1 MHRNLVHSFYVSAEH
16 YTNTSHE
23 TCILSSTTTICLQQ
37 LKSTFD
43 ERKLAEI
50 KVLKNNYFPK
60 FLTAKKK
67 VTFFYISKFYIS
79 YYSTNEN
86 GFICHSYDL
95 QLKRFRTQSISTLNG

>member
-1 MHRNLVHSFYVSAEH
+1 MKENW
-16 YTNTSHE
+16 
-23 TCILSSTTTICLQQ
+23 Q
-37 LKSTFD
+37 
-43 ERKLAEI
+43 KLRF
-50 KVLKNNYFPK
+50 LKNDYFAK

-95 QLKRFRTQSISTLNG
+95 QMKRFRTQSISTLNGQLVSGTF

>member
-1 MHRNLVHSFYVSAEH
+1 MKHAHVFIIQQH
-16 YTNTSHE
+16 
-23 TCILSSTTTICLQQ
+23 ITTTICLQQ

-95 QLKRFRTQSISTLNG
+95 QMKRFRTQSISTLNGQLVSGTF